1 MADVLTGTAMIGVL
15 TNHIWTMVGVLTAQF
30 VSGVSAVID
39 VRPRAV
45 GSEHFVTTDF
55 NPFAAVAGVF
65 TDHTK
70 RRGSYRAAVVRV
82 FTNHTKDN

>member
-1 MADVLTGTAMIGVL
+1 MVGVL

-55 NPFAAVAGVF
+55 NPLQPWPVSSPTTLNAVVRVF
-65 TDHTK
+65 TN
-70 RRGSYRAAVVRV
+70 RAAVVRV

>member
-1 MADVLTGTAMIGVL
+1 
-15 TNHIWTMVGVLTAQF
+15 MVGVLTGQF
-30 VSGVSAVID
+30 VSSVSAVID

-70 RRGSYRAAVVRV
+70 RRGSCLHEPHKRQL
-82 FTNHTKDN
+82 KEK

>member
-1 MADVLTGTAMIGVL
+1 LDHGWCP
-15 TNHIWTMVGVLTAQF
+15 HRPF

-70 RRGSYRAAVVRV
+70 RRGSSLHEPHKRQL
-82 FTNHTKDN
+82 KEK

>member
-1 MADVLTGTAMIGVL
+1 
-15 TNHIWTMVGVLTAQF
+15 MVGVLTGQF

-55 NPFAAVAGVF
+55 NPLRQRKKQNPWFVSAR
-65 TDHTK
+65 TNKK
-70 RRGSYRAAVVRV
+70 RQL
-82 FTNHTKDN
+82 KEK